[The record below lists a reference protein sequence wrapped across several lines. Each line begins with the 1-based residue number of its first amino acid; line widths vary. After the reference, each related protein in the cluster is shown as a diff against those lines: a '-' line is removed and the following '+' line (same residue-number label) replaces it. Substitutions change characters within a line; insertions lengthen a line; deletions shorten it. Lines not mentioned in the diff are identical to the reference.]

1 MPSRPNQHIDNPASL
16 RHFLRDKLYFF
27 VLLAVALALLL
38 LFLTA
43 LRARP
48 ETIIVATVLFS
59 AFALIVLTI
68 EYLRRR
74 SFYRQLLQNIASLDR
89 AYLVL
94 ETLSRPNFYDGAIL
108 YDALYAINK
117 SMAEVVQNYDLEA
130 REFRDY
136 IEMWIHEVKTPLAT
150 LSLMSKDRKIS
161 AQINRL
167 DSYVEQ
173 VLYFARA
180 ENAEHDYLIK
190 PVSLA
195 KIVSAVAT
203 KNQDLLLA
211 SGITLVVQNL
221 DREVFTDAKWLEF
234 ILNQIILNS
243 IKYQGKTITISATAI
258 ADKTILKVADD
269 GIGISAKDLP
279 RVFEKSFT
287 GENGHQTIATRAASV
302 ASHQTSAVHS
312 HQTAIDH
319 QKSTGMGLYIAKTLC
334 DKLGH
339 QISASS
345 PDRRGAIIEI
355 TFPKH
360 DYYTVLRPE
369 NQTQRSEN
377 HTPSPTKHDL
387 EAENHTPNPAKHN
400 ISKK

>member
-1 MPSRPNQHIDNPASL
+1 MNPHTKKPAYNPASL
-16 RHFLRDKLYFF
+16 RHFLREKLYFF
-27 VLLAVALALLL
+27 ILAIITLALLL
-38 LFLTA
+38 LFLVA
-43 LRARP
+43 LRTSLEAIVV
-48 ETIIVATVLFS
+48 TVFLFTAFTLIIPTV
-59 AFALIVLTI
+59 

-74 SFYRQLLQNIASLDR
+74 NFYHKLLQNIASLDR

-117 SMAEVVQNYDLEA
+117 SMAEVVQNYDTEA

-211 SGITLVVQNL
+211 SNITLSVRDL
-221 DREVFTDAKWLEF
+221 DYEVFTDSKWLEF
-234 ILNQIILNS
+234 ILNQILLNS
-243 IKYQGKTITISATAI
+243 IKYRSKTIQISATAQ
-258 ADKTILKVADD
+258 DGKTILRVADD

-287 GENGHQTIATRAASV
+287 GENGHQDTSNLKACA
-302 ASHQTSAVHS
+302 HQPGGS
-312 HQTAIDH
+312 

-339 QISASS
+339 QISAAS
-345 PDRRGAIIEI
+345 PARHGAIIEI

-369 NQTQRSEN
+369 NHTPDFTKHDNKLEN
-377 HTPSPTKHDL
+377 HTPMLK
-387 EAENHTPNPAKHN
+387 NHTPAPKKHD

>member
-1 MPSRPNQHIDNPASL
+1 
-16 RHFLRDKLYFF
+16 
-27 VLLAVALALLL
+27 
-38 LFLTA
+38 
-43 LRARP
+43 
-48 ETIIVATVLFS
+48 
-59 AFALIVLTI
+59 
-68 EYLRRR
+68 
-74 SFYRQLLQNIASLDR
+74 
-89 AYLVL
+89 
-94 ETLSRPNFYDGAIL
+94 
-108 YDALYAINK
+108 
-117 SMAEVVQNYDLEA
+117 MAEVVQNYDLDA

-195 KIVSAVAT
+195 QIVSAVAT

-211 SGITLVVQNL
+211 SNINL
-221 DREVFTDAKWLEF
+221 SVHDLNREVFTDSKWLEF
-234 ILNQIILNS
+234 ILNQILLNS
-243 IKYQGKTITISATAI
+243 IKYQSTSIEISATVVDDRTILRI
-258 ADKTILKVADD
+258 ADN

-279 RVFEKSFT
+279 RIFEKSFT
-287 GENGHQTIATRAASV
+287 GENGHQPIANCQSSIDYHAA
-302 ASHQTSAVHS
+302 ANRQAPIAHQNYQATPAGS
-312 HQTAIDH
+312 

-339 QISASS
+339 QISAFS
-345 PDRRGAIIEI
+345 PDRHGAILEI

-360 DYYTVLRPE
+360 DYYTVLHQKRQE
-369 NQTQRSEN
+369 HQTKNSEQ
-377 HTPSPTKHDL
+377 HTPAPTSHALAK
-387 EAENHTPNPAKHN
+387 ENYTPAAKNHAQGFEKHN